1 MSELPISL
9 TGRTALVTG
18 ATRGIGRAIAET
30 LSGAGADVAVLA
42 RKPGELAE
50 TKSALEAQG
59 SRVLSIEG
67 SVGDFDVCRRAVA
80 ACMDEFGALDIL
92 INNAATNPH
101 FGPMMDAPEP
111 AVEKILQVNVQ
122 APLLLMQEA
131 WRAHMQENGGVV
143 VNVASVG
150 GLQPGPFIGV
160 YNTSKAAL
168 VHLTRQTALEM
179 APQVRVNAVAPGL
192 IKTSMSRVLYEND
205 EEGLAAAHPMKRLGL
220 PEDIAH
226 ATLFLASDAASWL
239 TGEVLAIDGGMRL
252 GTITWG

>member
-1 MSELPISL
+1 MSGLPTSL

-30 LSGAGADVAVLA
+30 LATAGADLAVLA
-42 RKPGELAE
+42 RKPEELEE
-50 TKSALEAQG
+50 TKSALEALG
-59 SRVLSIEG
+59 ARVLTVKG
-67 SVGDFDVCRRAVA
+67 SVGDPDVCRNAVA
-80 ACMDEFGALDIL
+80 DTMGEFGALDIL
-92 INNAATNPH
+92 VNNAGTNPH

-131 WRAHMQENGGVV
+131 WRAHMADNGGAV

-179 APQVRVNAVAPGL
+179 APTVRVNAVAPGL
-192 IKTSMSRVLYEND
+192 VKTSMSRALYESD
-205 EEGLAAAHPMKRLGL
+205 EEGLAGAHPMKRLGR

-226 ATLFLASDAASWL
+226 ATLFLVSDASSWL
-239 TGEVLAIDGGMRL
+239 TGEVLTIDGGMSL
-252 GTITWG
+252 GTIEWG